1 MVDNDQDCNEVM
13 RTGEEKD
20 MQTAEVAECA
30 NAEAALENLFQQYF
44 NGNNDGQQNPEDRA
58 SILSQLDSLI
68 QKHNMSIEGRT
79 HDADEDISK
88 LPGISV
94 YNPLKSVVI
103 GKNASKMNEMMSNTR
118 NQLQGPM
125 DDSFGKGLQVPQQQH
140 YHDDGDTANDA
151 HQEKKLVGT
160 KRATMSEATETP
172 TKKMSSKASSKYRGV
187 TLHVRS
193 GRYEAHIWVKEI
205 RKQMYLGGYEH
216 EEHAAEAYDIAALKS
231 KGRNTKTNFP
241 LEKYREL
248 LDCIDRMTLDELVM
262 AVRRQSQGFSRG
274 SSSYRGV
281 TKHPTGRWEA
291 RIGIPGSKHVY
302 LGLYSQELE
311 AARVYD
317 RALIRLRGKGAA
329 TNFSLLEYKDA
340 LMDFH
345 KLQTKVL
352 QGNPYFIHVTENP
365 KSYEQWLR
373 RGSKAFPKSMFVSDD
388 PQDDGI
394 SSLVDEELRDFHQK
408 SPHDLDRLDR
418 DISPASDDLGPAI
431 EAISRY
437 RLL

>member
-1 MVDNDQDCNEVM
+1 MILPHAMSLCGQDLTSGKNGLEEPPASAGLETEVE
-13 RTGEEKD
+13 T
-20 MQTAEVAECA
+20 
-30 NAEAALENLFQQYF
+30 LFNQYF
-44 NGNNDGQQNPEDRA
+44 SEDGYQKIENPGA
-58 SILSQLDSLI
+58 ILSQLELLI
-68 QKHNMSIEGRT
+68 QKHNGLVGQESQ
-79 HDADEDISK
+79 DEVDVSK

-94 YNPLKSVVI
+94 HNPLESVII
-103 GKNASKMNEMMSNTR
+103 GKNIQKRDADVSQEQGGGGGAAAAQKSVKKKRERGAVASQPT
-118 NQLQGPM
+118 P
-125 DDSFGKGLQVPQQQH
+125 
-140 YHDDGDTANDA
+140 
-151 HQEKKLVGT
+151 KK
-160 KRATMSEATETP
+160 P
-172 TKKMSSKASSKYRGV
+172 SKTSSKYRGV
-187 TLHVRS
+187 TQHARS

-205 RKQMYLGGYEH
+205 QKQMYLGGYEH

-231 KGRNTKTNFP
+231 KGRTTKTNFS
-241 LEKYREL
+241 LDKYREL

-274 SSSYRGV
+274 SSAYRGV
-281 TKHPTGRWEA
+281 TRHPTGRWEA

-302 LGLYSQELE
+302 LGLYNQEAE

-352 QGNPYFIHVTENP
+352 QGNPYFIHVTENS

-373 RGSKAFPKSMFVSDD
+373 LGSKAFPESMFTSDSPLEDDISGLVEDDLRQFDQMAPGKTEKERSPVSD
-388 PQDDGI
+388 G
-394 SSLVDEELRDFHQK
+394 
-408 SPHDLDRLDR
+408 
-418 DISPASDDLGPAI
+418 LGPAM
-431 EAISRY
+431 EAITKY

>member
-1 MVDNDQDCNEVM
+1 MISYSMSLSGYDGGHDLIAGDEKTGLHGPRAEEPGIVGLDTEV
-13 RTGEEKD
+13 
-20 MQTAEVAECA
+20 
-30 NAEAALENLFQQYF
+30 ENLFNQYF
-44 NGNNDGQQNPEDRA
+44 SEDRYQKIENPGA
-58 SILSQLDSLI
+58 ILSQLESLI
-68 QKHNMSIEGRT
+68 QKHNGLVGQESQEEV
-79 HDADEDISK
+79 DVSK

-94 YNPLKSVVI
+94 HNPLESIII
-103 GKNASKMNEMMSNTR
+103 GRNT
-118 NQLQGPM
+118 QKHDAGM
-125 DDSFGKGLQVPQQQH
+125 TATADVPQEQ
-140 YHDDGDTANDA
+140 GDAP
-151 HQEKKLVGT
+151 QKGVR
-160 KRATMSEATETP
+160 KRARGAAAPAAPKKS
-172 TKKMSSKASSKYRGV
+172 TKSSSKYRGV
-187 TLHVRS
+187 TQHARS

-205 RKQMYLGGYEH
+205 QKQMYLGGYEH

-231 KGRNTKTNFP
+231 KGRTTKTNFS
-241 LEKYREL
+241 LDKYREL

-274 SSSYRGV
+274 SSAYRGV
-281 TKHPTGRWEA
+281 TRHPTGRWEA

-302 LGLYSQELE
+302 LGLYNQESE

-352 QGNPYFIHVTENP
+352 QGNPYFINVTENA

-373 RGSKAFPKSMFVSDD
+373 LGSKAFPESMFTSDSPLEDDISGLVEDDLKHLDQLAPGKMERSPVSD
-388 PQDDGI
+388 G
-394 SSLVDEELRDFHQK
+394 
-408 SPHDLDRLDR
+408 
-418 DISPASDDLGPAI
+418 LGPAM
-431 EAISRY
+431 EAITKY